1 MPIIK
6 DSTEKVFD
14 PEQVQKGNLINAKR
28 AGWTEPKNGIITA
41 ITDDQLTVLMLP
53 GIGNVTNYFIIP
65 ASEVVGGETWE
76 LKWTNDMTTIKTD
89 GEIPDG
95 DDA

>member
-1 MPIIK
+1 
-6 DSTEKVFD
+6 
-14 PEQVQKGNLINAKR
+14 
-28 AGWTEPKNGIITA
+28 
-41 ITDDQLTVLMLP
+41 MLS

-76 LKWTNDMTTIKTD
+76 LKWTNDMITIKTD